1 MNIKS
6 INLEPVAM
14 PGEGQYNLNN
24 LKEIKVKE
32 PFFDLPPEDINCQH
46 NEPID
51 NCTTRQYKD
60 SLVRNCGCLPLKM
73 RRSNEVCN
81 CWHYEFYIS
90 MQFMPFQEP
99 LCTSQLD
106 FKCVNGI
113 TIDKSNCLS
122 PCTGLIATSYYA
134 SDLDEDLESLIPE
147 KIVAYR
153 NYTKW
158 TKMPAGLEGFYTMF

>member
-1 MNIKS
+1 MNIKP

-60 SLVRNCGCLPLKM
+60 SLIRNCGCLPLKM
-73 RRSNEVCN
+73 RISNEVIVGN
-81 CWHYEFYIS
+81 MNFIY
-90 MQFMPFQEP
+90 
-99 LCTSQLD
+99 LQL
-106 FKCVNGI
+106 
-113 TIDKSNCLS
+113 
-122 PCTGLIATSYYA
+122 
-134 SDLDEDLESLIPE
+134 
-147 KIVAYR
+147 
-153 NYTKW
+153 
-158 TKMPAGLEGFYTMF
+158 